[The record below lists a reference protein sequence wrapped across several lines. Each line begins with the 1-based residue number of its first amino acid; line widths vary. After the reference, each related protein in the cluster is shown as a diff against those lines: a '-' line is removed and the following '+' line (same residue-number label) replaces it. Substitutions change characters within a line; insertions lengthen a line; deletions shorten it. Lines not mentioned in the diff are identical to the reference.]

1 MPIIAYLGSSIN
13 DYRQTAQQKLM
24 GLDIRCPKH
33 PEARMKPHDQ
43 YERGIKES
51 GEKIWIQRLKCPEC
65 RKTTAILPDFICP
78 YKQYG
83 ANEIEEVLNAA
94 ETTSVYDIETSASV
108 YTVRRWLKTE
118 RPKAQRSVS
127 LLKALAYD
135 TGTRIPSE
143 IELSGLGLIEQI
155 KCITSCFPKV
165 KHSGNMLGL
174 SDMLTANRYIHIGP
188 D

>member
-13 DYRQTAQQKLM
+13 DYRQTAPQKLM
-24 GLDIRCPKH
+24 ALDIRCPKH
-33 PEARMKPHDQ
+33 PEAQMKAHDQ

-51 GEKIWIQRLKCPEC
+51 GERIWIQRLICPEC
-65 RKTTAILPDFICP
+65 RKTTAILPDFVRP
-78 YKQYG
+78 YKQYS
-83 ANEIEEVLNAA
+83 ANEIEEVLIAA

-118 RPKAQRSVS
+118 RSKAERSVS

-135 TGTRIPSE
+135 TGTLILSE
-143 IELSGLGLIEQI
+143 IELLGLDLIEQI

-174 SDMLTANRYIHIGP
+174 ADILTANRYIHIAPG
-188 D
+188 